1 VASDQFPPELK
12 AFVARHL
19 HSTAELEVLLLLHR
33 SRSEVWTP
41 ERAAEALRMPVPW
54 TAEQLVKMQEAGLA
68 APEGAGFR
76 YQSDGPSAR
85 TVDQLATAY
94 RDRKTRVVSLL
105 YSSGSGG
112 SDAESFADAFR
123 LKRRGRERD

>member
-1 VASDQFPPELK
+1 VAPDAIPTEVK
-12 AFVARHL
+12 RFVAQHV

-33 SRSEVWTP
+33 TPAEMWTP

-54 TAEQLVKMQEAGLA
+54 TAGQLATMQEAGLLDA
-68 APEGAGFR
+68 DGAGFR
-76 YQSDGPSAR
+76 YRREGADSR
-85 TVDQLATAY
+85 TVDQLASAY

-105 YSSGSGG
+105 YSGG